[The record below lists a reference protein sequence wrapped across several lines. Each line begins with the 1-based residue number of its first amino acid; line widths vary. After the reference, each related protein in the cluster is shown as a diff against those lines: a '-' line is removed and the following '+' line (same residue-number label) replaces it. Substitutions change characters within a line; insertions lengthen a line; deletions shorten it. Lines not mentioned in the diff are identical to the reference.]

1 LDKSHLF
8 EVYEDLDKRNVV
20 LSFKGDLTSNLLTSI
35 LHVIEQKLDRYSEST
50 PVKRKVFNVL
60 VECLQNL
67 FLHSNVSEKEED
79 AYNHLSVIVMVAKSD
94 NGYNILTGNVI
105 PKENVK
111 LLSERL
117 TEINTLTKEDLKKLY
132 LETLTDGKRTAKG
145 GGGLGFLE
153 IARKSKQKLE
163 FGFVPYNDKT
173 SFFSLNVKITQ

>member
-1 LDKSHLF
+1 MDKSHLF

-20 LSFKGDLTSNLLTSI
+20 LSFKGDLTSDLLTSI
-35 LHVIEQKLDRYSEST
+35 LHVIEQKLDRYNEPT

-67 FLHSNVSEKEED
+67 YLHSNINEQEIKD
-79 AYNHLSVIVMVAKSD
+79 KPSVIVMVAKSD

-105 PKENVK
+105 AKESAK

-117 TEINTLTKEDLKKLY
+117 TNINRLTKEELKQLY
-132 LETLTDGKRTAKG
+132 LETLTDGKRSSKG

-163 FGFVPYNDKT
+163 FGFVPNNDKT

>member
-20 LSFKGDLTSNLLTSI
+20 LSFKGDLTSDLLTSI
-35 LHVIEQKLDRYSEST
+35 LHVIEQKLDRYNEPT

-67 FLHSNVSEKEED
+67 YLHSNINEQEIKD
-79 AYNHLSVIVMVAKSD
+79 KPSVIVMVAKSD

-105 PKENVK
+105 AKESVK

-117 TEINTLTKEDLKKLY
+117 TNINRLTKEELKQLY
-132 LETLTDGKRTAKG
+132 LETLTDGKRSSKG

-163 FGFVPYNDKT
+163 FGFVPNNDKT

>member
-1 LDKSHLF
+1 MDKSHLF

-20 LSFKGDLTSNLLTSI
+20 LSFKGDLTSDLLTSI
-35 LHVIEQKLDRYSEST
+35 LHVIEQKLDRYNEPT

-67 FLHSNVSEKEED
+67 YLHSNINEQEIKD
-79 AYNHLSVIVMVAKSD
+79 KPSVIVMVAKSD

-105 PKENVK
+105 AKESVK

-117 TEINTLTKEDLKKLY
+117 TNINRLTKEELKQLY
-132 LETLTDGKRTAKG
+132 LETLTDGKRSSKG

-163 FGFVPYNDKT
+163 FGFVPNNDKT